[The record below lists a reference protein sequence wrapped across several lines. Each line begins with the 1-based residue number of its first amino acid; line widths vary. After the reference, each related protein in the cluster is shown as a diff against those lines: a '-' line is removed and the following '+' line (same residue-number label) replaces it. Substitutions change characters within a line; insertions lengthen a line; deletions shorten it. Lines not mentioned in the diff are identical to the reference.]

1 MGKFEAFKGRF
12 LRYKGGEEHVVHG
25 LDADRWSYFEALSI
39 LKDEFKY
46 DGMVKLWWK
55 LKRGRMDRDLR
66 PLVTDK
72 DALDLSGY
80 AESRK
85 EEVQIYVEHVVST
98 AEPIEFIEA
107 VVVDDKGG
115 QDEAVVVDDNGGQDE
130 ATANDNGGHGGAAT
144 AAVNDNGGH
153 GGAAAAVNDNGGH
166 GGAAVDAHG
175 QAESNVAAVDDG
187 NVAAAA
193 VDDGN
198 VVAAEHEAS
207 VAADVDVQS
216 GDDSAVDNGYEVLDE
231 SEEELHRDSDDGFG
245 CSDTPRRN
253 ITDVLQRWSNM
264 RKSRRKRKHSASA
277 SAGGFETPQFGG
289 NHDMDATYST
299 DELQSDVDCE
309 GEQVHKY
316 PMFKVDDVG
325 RDFKFC
331 LGMEFCSLKEFK
343 QALKEYSVL
352 NGREVIFL
360 KNDDVRVR
368 AICKKKCGFL
378 ILCSKVGGSHTFRV
392 KT

>member
-1 MGKFEAFKGRF
+1 MGFSIAFYHMGKFEAFKGRF

-207 VAADVDVQS
+207 CRERGFRVVLESSGKGCCRRAFRPLSRGEDEVEEMGFSIAFYHMGKFEAFKGRFLRYKGGEEHVVHGLDAD
-216 GDDSAVDNGYEVLDE
+216 
-231 SEEELHRDSDDGFG
+231 
-245 CSDTPRRN
+245 
-253 ITDVLQRWSNM
+253 RWSYFEALSILKDEFKYDGM
-264 RKSRRKRKHSASA
+264 VKLWWKLKRGRMDRDLRPLGKGHQKKSNAGSESTPSASA
-277 SAGGFETPQFGG
+277 ARRSNKFRSTTGSTSQPPTTRGGRRPNKGVA
-289 NHDMDATYST
+289 AT
-299 DELQSDVDCE
+299 V
-309 GEQVHKY
+309 V
-316 PMFKVDDVG
+316 
-325 RDFKFC
+325 
-331 LGMEFCSLKEFK
+331 LGS
-343 QALKEYSVL
+343 QASSS
-352 NGREVIFL
+352 NP
-360 KNDDVRVR
+360 
-368 AICKKKCGFL
+368 
-378 ILCSKVGGSHTFRV
+378 S
-392 KT
+392 